1 MVMVSVSLFL
11 VGSVLCGLAYSMNA
25 LIIVRVIQGFGGGGG
40 LFVLGLI
47 AALFLQEVRLEN
59 RIVKPEAAKT
69 E

>member
-1 MVMVSVSLFL
+1 
-11 VGSVLCGLAYSMNA
+11 MNA
-25 LIIVRVIQGFGGGGG
+25 LIIVRVIQGFGGGG

>member
-25 LIIVRVIQGFGGGGG
+25 LIIVRVIQGFGGGG